1 MWSITIIKKLKV
13 FYEFT
18 NKINHRFL
26 TNQNARTILRSY
38 FININN
44 NRSKTSQPL
53 IIPTSLT
60 LWVFH
65 LPFEVGNSWLGK
77 NSPIKIK
84 VFCQKKKS
92 LQNVRITS
100 ITAVGLE
107 KNSSRLYI
115 TEPPNTPLCEVIG
128 QPINLMLL
136 SVAANR
142 LLFLGSILLCTDS
155 LRAYSFVLDWGRFR
169 RRIPYRARKIHFSL
183 CVGSCSAKLFSGT
196 HIMWACSQTI
206 TPMARKDVDKK
217 KFKSTPWNLFD
228 ISFITQTETS
238 VYG

>member
-142 LLFLGSILLCTDS
+142 LRFLRSILLCTDS
-155 LRAYSFVLDWGRFR
+155 LRADSLVLDWGRFWGGSLIARGKVTFHCALAAAPPKFFRDSHKVSLLAGYYSDGKKGR
-169 RRIPYRARKIHFSL
+169 R
-183 CVGSCSAKLFSGT
+183 
-196 HIMWACSQTI
+196 
-206 TPMARKDVDKK
+206 
-217 KFKSTPWNLFD
+217 
-228 ISFITQTETS
+228 
-238 VYG
+238 